1 MADPS
6 DCLHPTLTFGVP
18 FKNLVGLA
26 LSALKLLALVGW
38 GPFNR
43 GPDNVP
49 VAVNYSMQGV
59 LMRILTSVYEIQM
72 YSRSKE
78 VCRFDPSISIDFEFI
93 TTILW
98 SYFY

>member
-1 MADPS
+1 MADAT
-6 DCLHPTLTFGVP
+6 DCLHPILTFGVP

-26 LSALKLLALVGW
+26 LSALKPLALVGW

-59 LMRILTSVYEIQM
+59 SMRLLTSVCEIQ
-72 YSRSKE
+72 K
-78 VCRFDPSISIDFEFI
+78 
-93 TTILW
+93 
-98 SYFY
+98 